1 MSAMFPDVSSM
12 FAAHGIT
19 APEAPFVHDGYSGAT
34 MTRIEQDGRRFVV
47 KRVSRT
53 EDWIIQMTS
62 DHAMREAQI
71 GASDVL
77 DALAPELRSPS
88 IAAARD
94 GDGFALLMRD
104 LTPYLL
110 PPEGVLAPET
120 WELILRALAKMHA
133 HFWEMPIVGDIGWC
147 GLDEYLLFLS
157 EPAGRRL
164 HEAGLMEVGFGAG
177 WERFHTAVP
186 RDVSDL
192 VRRLHADPSP
202 IVMACN
208 RLPRTLLHHDV
219 KTANIATEGR
229 TVWLFD
235 WALAGYGPVGCDVG
249 FLLAINSTRLP
260 WTLEE
265 TAARYRDTTQRS
277 IGARFNAAQWSRQ
290 LAVAHVTGLMLFGW
304 AKDGVERDW
313 WCERALEANSILDL

>member
-1 MSAMFPDVSSM
+1 MSGLYPDSASM
-12 FAAHGIT
+12 FAALGIT
-19 APEAPFVHDGYSGAT
+19 ASETPIAHDGYSGAT
-34 MTRIEQDGRRFVV
+34 MSRIEQDGRAYIV

-53 EDWIIQMTS
+53 TDWIIQMTS

-71 GASDVL
+71 AASDVL
-77 DALAPELRSPS
+77 VPLAPALRTPS

-104 LTPYLL
+104 LTPHLL
-110 PPEGVLAPET
+110 PPEGVLAPDT
-120 WELILRALAKMHA
+120 WELILRALAKMHG
-133 HFWEMPIVGDIGWC
+133 HFWEAPIVREIGWC

-177 WERFHTAVP
+177 WERFHAAVP
-186 RDVSDL
+186 RVVSDL
-192 VRRLHADPSP
+192 VRRLHADPSS
-202 IVMACN
+202 IVAACN

-219 KTANIATEGR
+219 KTANIAIDGR

-235 WALAGYGPVGCDVG
+235 WALAGYGPAGCDLG
-249 FLLAINSTRLP
+249 LLLAINSTRLL

-265 TAARYRDTTQRS
+265 TAARYRES
-277 IGARFNAAQWSRQ
+277 AHSGIGARFDAAQWPRQ
-290 LAVAHVTGLMLFGW
+290 LAVAHVTGLMLLGW
-304 AKDGVERDW
+304 SKQGEELEW
-313 WCERALEANSILDL
+313 WCERAMEAQSLLRL